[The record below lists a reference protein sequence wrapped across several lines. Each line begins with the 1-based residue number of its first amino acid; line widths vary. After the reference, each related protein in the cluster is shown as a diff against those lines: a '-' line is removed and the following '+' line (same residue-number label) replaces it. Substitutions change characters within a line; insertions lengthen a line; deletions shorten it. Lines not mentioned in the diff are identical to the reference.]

1 MASLSTRTLVHYSK
15 ERITDLQN
23 VTQKQRDLL
32 KLWGKPMGFWYAY
45 GEDWKEYVHAQNTGN
60 NNQRGHTKKNTA
72 VRHVFL
78 LPEEAFVTEMKE
90 ASPHMILELSKANLD
105 AFMKRFVK
113 KTHRHTL
120 RQVLEIAFMK
130 MGTEGGPGHILHEL
144 SEKDE
149 GLGQFVKDVQE
160 MMEEDMYAELMD
172 WMGMMEEDDVLEK
185 GLVQY
190 VFTHFKR
197 TLSGYSPSREAQTY
211 DEIHLFDWG
220 AFWTDVSR
228 KIGGVEFHSD
238 LFDVDS
244 WEKIWLPW
252 ADKLSVRSGVIFHPS
267 RFRGGTL
274 VEQLA
279 SQVMGGT
286 RSRRRQEGRTR
297 RQRRQETTRRKRQ
310 AESRR

>member
-23 VTQKQRDLL
+23 VTQKQLDLL
-32 KLWGKPMGFWYAY
+32 QLWGKPMGFWYAY
-45 GEDWKEYVHAQNTGN
+45 GEDWKEYVHAQHTGN

-72 VRHVFL
+72 VRHAFL

-90 ASPHMILELSKANLD
+90 ASPHTILELSKANLD

-120 RQVLEIAFMK
+120 RQVLEMAFMK
-130 MGTEGGPGHILHEL
+130 MGTEGEPGRILQEL

-149 GLGQFVKDVQE
+149 ELGKFVKDVQE

-172 WMGMMEEDDVLEK
+172 WMGMMVDSDDVLEK

-211 DEIHLFDWG
+211 DQIHLFDWG
-220 AFWTDVSR
+220 AFWRDVSR
-228 KIGGVEFHSD
+228 KVGGVEFHSD
-238 LFDVDS
+238 LFDTDS
-244 WEKIWLPW
+244 WENVWLPW
-252 ADKLSVRSGVIFHPS
+252 TDKLSVRSGVVFHPS
-267 RFRGGTL
+267 RFRGGIL
-274 VEQLA
+274 MEQLA
-279 SQVMGGT
+279 SQVMGGAKGRRT
-286 RSRRRQEGRTR
+286 RRRRRQAGSRSRRR
-297 RQRRQETTRRKRQ
+297 
-310 AESRR
+310 